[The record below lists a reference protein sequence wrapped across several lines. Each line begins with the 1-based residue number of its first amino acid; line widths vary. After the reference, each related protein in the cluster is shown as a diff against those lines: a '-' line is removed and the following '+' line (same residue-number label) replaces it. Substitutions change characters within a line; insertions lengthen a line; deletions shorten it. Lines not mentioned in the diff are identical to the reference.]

1 MLQNED
7 FCNRHPED
15 VKIHTDEA
23 GRNIERF
30 PSSTGMNLKLNVEL
44 IWILT
49 LFDNFAQTPKQV
61 YKLLIVI
68 NI

>member
-23 GRNIERF
+23 ERNIER
-30 PSSTGMNLKLNVEL
+30 N
-44 IWILT
+44 
-49 LFDNFAQTPKQV
+49 
-61 YKLLIVI
+61 Y
-68 NI
+68 

>member
-23 GRNIERF
+23 GRNIER
-30 PSSTGMNLKLNVEL
+30 N
-44 IWILT
+44 
-49 LFDNFAQTPKQV
+49 
-61 YKLLIVI
+61 Y
-68 NI
+68 